1 MVAGSPGLELPHEE
15 PAEDRIIRPSQNHSH
30 RNTCGER
37 DASTL
42 LEDMSSPRCLRL
54 SHRPTRL
61 VMEVSLVDIPTQP
74 GRGDL
79 AFSMEPRVTEFPII
93 VVPGKG
99 RHKRQKTGGR

>member
-1 MVAGSPGLELPHEE
+1 MWG
-15 PAEDRIIRPSQNHSH
+15 
-30 RNTCGER
+30 R

-61 VMEVSLVDIPTQP
+61 VMEVSLVGVPTQS

-79 AFSMEPRVTEFPII
+79 AFSIEPRVTEFSII
-93 VVPGKG
+93 VLHGKG
-99 RHKRQKTGGR
+99 RRNRQNTGGR

>member
-1 MVAGSPGLELPHEE
+1 MWGK
-15 PAEDRIIRPSQNHSH
+15 
-30 RNTCGER
+30 

-61 VMEVSLVDIPTQP
+61 VMEVSLVGVPTQP

-79 AFSMEPRVTEFPII
+79 AFSIEPRVTEFSISSAWKEQAQWTEHWREVIYKSDGFLPWI
-93 VVPGKG
+93 PNGLNWNHLCMEKHRG
-99 RHKRQKTGGR
+99 RI